1 MDNLSINKQ
10 VRIYKRFQKLNDSY
24 QRAINVRNGNKKTES
39 ANFILKPNPYPC
51 YPAELVK
58 CKIIFCNPN
67 PNKKRSEIICY
78 PCNKEITV
86 LSFKKIE
93 EIKFNAHR
101 KFTHR
106 KFRYQSELTEKEKLW
121 KELQNKKKDFILK
134 KLNQVSK
141 EIERDVSLKE
151 YNQIIK
157 IAKFKHKEII
167 SKFKSK
173 KWKTN
178 YYL

>member
-1 MDNLSINKQ
+1 MDNLPINKQ

-24 QRAINVRNGNKKTES
+24 QRAINVRNGNKKIES

-67 PNKKRSEIICY
+67 PNKKRSKIICSPCNREIIVF
-78 PCNKEITV
+78 N
-86 LSFKKIE
+86 FKKIE

-101 KFTHR
+101 N
-106 KFRYQSELTEKEKLW
+106 FRYQSELTEKEKLW
-121 KELQNKKKDFILK
+121 KELQNKKKNFILK

-141 EIERDVSLKE
+141 EIQRDVSLKE
-151 YNQIIK
+151 YYEIIK
-157 IAKFKHKEII
+157 IAKFKHKQII
-167 SKFKSK
+167 AKNGKQRNIN
-173 KWKTN
+173 T
-178 YYL
+178 